1 MNTLF
6 DMEYRKKYRKQLVNY
21 LYDKILDTSYPPNI
35 SAFVVKAIHFMIPY
49 IVYIICLFA
58 PLWLGIVALVVSL
71 LFWGL
76 FIVSL
81 LFWGLF
87 IYLNGCFLSNI
98 EYKLDSE
105 RFINIIDPYLVMF
118 GYPINDE
125 NRYSGTIYLVYLYFA
140 IVFSILYIR
149 FKLR

>member
-1 MNTLF
+1 MNTF
-6 DMEYRKKYRKQLVNY
+6 FNMEYRKKYRKQIVTY
-21 LYDKILDTSYPPNI
+21 LYEKIIDTAYPPNI
-35 SAFVVKAIHFMIPY
+35 AAFVIKTFHFVIPY

-58 PLWLGIVALVVSL
+58 PIWLGIFALVISL

-76 FIVSL
+76 FL
-81 LFWGLF
+81 
-87 IYLNGCFLSNI
+87 YLNGCFLSNL

-118 GYPINDE
+118 GYPMNDE
-125 NRYSGTIYLVYLYFA
+125 NRYNGTSYLVYLYFA

-149 FKLR
+149 LKLR

>member
-49 IVYIICLFA
+49 IVYIICLLA

-76 FIVSL
+76 FT
-81 LFWGLF
+81 
-87 IYLNGCFLSNI
+87 YLNGCFLSNI
-98 EYKLDSE
+98 EYKLDSD

-125 NRYSGTIYLVYLYFA
+125 NRYNGTIYLVYLYFS
-140 IVFSILYIR
+140 IIFSILYIR
-149 FKLR
+149 FKMR

>member
-71 LFWGL
+71 SLILG
-76 FIVSL
+76 FIP
-81 LFWGLF
+81 
-87 IYLNGCFLSNI
+87 I
-98 EYKLDSE
+98 SE
-105 RFINIIDPYLVMF
+105 WL
-118 GYPINDE
+118 
-125 NRYSGTIYLVYLYFA
+125 
-140 IVFSILYIR
+140 FSIQSRI
-149 FKLR
+149 

>member
-1 MNTLF
+1 MDTYF
-6 DMEYRKKYRKQLVNY
+6 DMEYRKKCRKQIVAY
-21 LYDKILDTSYPPNI
+21 FYEKILDTSYPPNI

-71 LFWGL
+71 LFWCL
-76 FIVSL
+76 FT
-81 LFWGLF
+81 
-87 IYLNGCFLSNI
+87 YLNGCFLSNI

>member
-6 DMEYRKKYRKQLVNY
+6 DMEYRKKYRKQLVTY
-21 LYDKILDTSYPPNI
+21 LYEKILDTSYPPNI
-35 SAFVVKAIHFMIPY
+35 SAFVIKSIHFIIPY

-58 PLWLGIVALVVSL
+58 PLWLGIFALVVSL

-76 FIVSL
+76 FT
-81 LFWGLF
+81 
-87 IYLNGCFLSNI
+87 YLNGCFLSNI
-98 EYKLDSE
+98 EYKLDSY

-125 NRYSGTIYLVYLYFA
+125 NRYGGTIYLVYLYFA
-140 IVFSILYIR
+140 ILFSILYIR

>member
-1 MNTLF
+1 MDTYF
-6 DMEYRKKYRKQLVNY
+6 DMEYRKKCRKQLVNY
-21 LYDKILDTSYPPNI
+21 LYNKIIDTSYPPNI
-35 SAFVVKAIHFMIPY
+35 SAFVMKAIHFMIPY
-49 IVYIICLFA
+49 IVYMICLFA

-71 LFWGL
+71 LFWCL
-76 FIVSL
+76 FT
-81 LFWGLF
+81 
-87 IYLNGCFLSNI
+87 YLNGCFLSNI
-98 EYKLDSE
+98 EYKLDSD

-118 GYPINDE
+118 GYPMNDE

>member
-35 SAFVVKAIHFMIPY
+35 SAFVVKATHFMIPY

-58 PLWLGIVALVVSL
+58 PLWLGIVALV
-71 LFWGL
+71 
-76 FIVSL
+76 VSL

-125 NRYSGTIYLVYLYFA
+125 NRYIGTIYLVYLYFA

>member
-35 SAFVVKAIHFMIPY
+35 CAFVVKAIHFMIPY
-49 IVYIICLFA
+49 IVYIICSFA
-58 PLWLGIVALVVSL
+58 PLWLGIVALV
-71 LFWGL
+71 
-76 FIVSL
+76 VSL

-98 EYKLDSE
+98 EYKLDSD

-118 GYPINDE
+118 GYPISDE
-125 NRYSGTIYLVYLYFA
+125 NRYSGTIYLVYLYFS

>member
-6 DMEYRKKYRKQLVNY
+6 DIEYRKKYRKQLVNY

-76 FIVSL
+76 FL
-81 LFWGLF
+81 
-87 IYLNGCFLSNI
+87 YLNGCFLSNI
-98 EYKLDSE
+98 EYKLDSG